1 MARRT
6 VARALDGNGPQP
18 LYAQVRQLLI
28 DDLRDG
34 DIQPGARLPSE
45 RELCE
50 RLGVSRVTIRR
61 ALSELVAEGVL
72 ESSAGRGWFASHGRI
87 SEPPNELLSFSNMA
101 SVRGVSTRA
110 RTLLQTVRPATL
122 DEAEEL
128 AIAPGADLFEIE
140 RVRLLDEV
148 AVALDRS
155 RVPLALAPALA
166 TADLDTGSL
175 FAVLADAGIK
185 PSFAACSV
193 EAIPADER
201 VSELL
206 GLAVGGP
213 VLVVSQR
220 MLDQNDRPVELGR
233 IVYRGDRY
241 RFQATLRAT
250 GRSPT

>member
-1 MARRT
+1 
-6 VARALDGNGPQP
+6 LNGNDPQP

-28 DDLRDG
+28 DDLRNG

-50 RLGVSRVTIRR
+50 RLGVSRVTVRR
-61 ALSELVAEGVL
+61 ALSELVTEGVL
-72 ESSAGRGWFASHGRI
+72 ESSAGRGWFASNGRI

-101 SVRGVSTRA
+101 SARGASTRS
-110 RTLLQTVRPATL
+110 RTLRQTVRPSTL

-128 AIAPGADLFEIE
+128 AIAPGAAIVDIE
-140 RVRLLDEV
+140 RVRQLDE
-148 AVALDRS
+148 AAIALDRS

-166 TADLDTGSL
+166 TADLEAGSL

-185 PSFAACSV
+185 PSYAACSV

-206 GLAVGGP
+206 GLSAGEP
-213 VLVVSQR
+213 VLVVRQR
-220 MLDQNDRPVELGR
+220 MLDEHDRPVELGR

-250 GRSPT
+250 TRSPT